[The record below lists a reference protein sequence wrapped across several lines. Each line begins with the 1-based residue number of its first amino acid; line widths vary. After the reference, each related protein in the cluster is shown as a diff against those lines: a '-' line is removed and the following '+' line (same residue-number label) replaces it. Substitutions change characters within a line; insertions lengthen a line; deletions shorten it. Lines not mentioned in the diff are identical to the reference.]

1 MRWCRLL
8 LWGVWLLAAG
18 TPALGQLVAVPVQ
31 LGGGDKYFFDAGTV
45 VRAGSFVYFKVHLPA
60 AEGGGLEE
68 VRGYQADCRN
78 LVLVNQNLEWRRNGV
93 EVQRGNASMR
103 WPQPRPGT
111 HEFALLS
118 YACPERVTT
127 TALLSSAERSP
138 PQNPVA
144 SPRVDAPVVPQ
155 SGRRK
160 ALVIGNGAYSRSP
173 LLNPVNDAVAVAKSL
188 GELGFQVTVVKN
200 LTRDAIGR
208 TVDDFVGQI
217 QQGDS
222 VVVFYAGHG
231 LQSRGVNYLPAVDAR
246 IDVESDVPLNS
257 INLNELLFRLE
268 ESKAGVRL
276 LLVDAC
282 RDNPYARSFRSA
294 ARGLSRVEG
303 APSGTL
309 MHFATRPGGVAA
321 DGTGPN
327 GLYTTHLLRHL
338 KTPGVAIES
347 VLKRVAADVR
357 LESGGTQQPWTEG
370 ALEGEFYLLPN

>member
-1 MRWCRLL
+1 MRWCRPL
-8 LWGVWLLAAG
+8 LWVVWLLAGG
-18 TPALGQLVAVPVQ
+18 TPAQGQLVAVPVQ
-31 LGGGDKYFFDAGTV
+31 VAGGEKYFLDAGTV
-45 VRAGSFVYFKVHLPA
+45 VRAGNFVYFKVHLPA
-60 AEGGGLEE
+60 ADAGGLEE

-78 LVLVNQNLEWRRNGV
+78 FVLVNQNLEWRRNGV
-93 EVQRGNASMR
+93 EVQRGNANMR
-103 WPQPRPGT
+103 WPQPRAGT
-111 HEFALLS
+111 HEFAVLS
-118 YACPERVTT
+118 YACPERAATVP
-127 TALLSSAERSP
+127 LLSSAERSP
-138 PQNPVA
+138 VQSSVA
-144 SPRVDAPVVPQ
+144 SPRVDIPVATQ

-160 ALVIGNGAYSRSP
+160 ALVIGNAAYGRWP
-173 LLNPVNDAVAVAKSL
+173 LLNPVNDAVAVGKSL

-200 LTRDAIGR
+200 LKRDAIGR
-208 TVDDFVGQI
+208 TIDDFVEQI
-217 QQGDS
+217 HQGDS

-231 LQSRGVNYLPAVDAR
+231 LQSRGVNYLPAVDAS
-246 IDVESDVPLNS
+246 IDLESDVPLNS

-268 ESKAGVRL
+268 ESKAGIRL

-282 RDNPYARSFRSA
+282 RDNPYARTFRSA

-347 VLKRVAADVR
+347 VLKRVAAAVR
-357 LESGGTQQPWTEG
+357 LESGGSQQPWTEG